1 MRIIAGKLK
10 GATLHLPK
18 NKITRPLK
26 DRARESI
33 FNLLTH
39 SNKISFQFEKSNILD
54 LYAGTGSF
62 GLECL
67 SREAESICFVEKAK
81 DAIKILEKNIEKLK
95 VKKNVDIFFDD
106 VFNLIEKRNI
116 FKSKFDLIFCDP
128 PFKDLNI
135 EKLIQLISNNNV
147 LRKEDILVLHRNKST
162 KEKLPNYFKI
172 IDERIY
178 GISKVTFGKFLS

>member
-10 GATLHLPK
+10 GATLHFSQ
-18 NKITRPLK
+18 NKTTRPLK

-39 SNKISFQFEKSNILD
+39 SNKMSFQFEKSNILD

-67 SREAESICFVEKAK
+67 SRQAGRVCFVEKAN
-81 DAIKILEKNIEKLK
+81 DVRKILEKNIEKLK
-95 VKKNVDIFFDD
+95 LTKNVEIFFDD
-106 VFNLIEKRNI
+106 IFDLMKKRNI

-135 EKLIQLISNNNV
+135 EKLIQLICNNNV
-147 LRKEDILVLHRNKST
+147 LRKDGIFVLHRNKNT
-162 KEKLPNYFKI
+162 KEKFPGYFKI

-178 GISKVTFGKFLS
+178 GKSKVTFGKLLS

>member
-1 MRIIAGKLK
+1 MRIIAGKFK
-10 GATLHLPK
+10 GATLHLPY
-18 NKITRPLK
+18 NKSTRPLK

-39 SNKISFQFEKSNILD
+39 SNKISLQLKQSNVLD

-67 SREAESICFVEKAK
+67 SRQARSVCFVEKAK
-81 DAIKILEKNIEKLK
+81 DAGKILEKNIEKLK

-106 VFNLIEKRNI
+106 VFDLTKRQNI

-135 EKLIQLISNNNV
+135 EKLIQLIYNNNI
-147 LRKEDILVLHRNKST
+147 LRKDGIFVLHRHKNT

-172 IDERIY
+172 IDEKIY
-178 GISKVTFGKFLS
+178 GISKIMFGKFLS

>member
-10 GATLHLPK
+10 GSILHLPQ

-39 SNKISFQFEKSNILD
+39 SNKMSFQFEKSNILD

-67 SREAESICFVEKAK
+67 SRQARSVCFIEKAK
-81 DAIKILEKNIEKLK
+81 DARKILEKNIEKLK

-106 VFNLIEKRNI
+106 VFDLIKKQNI

-135 EKLIQLISNNNV
+135 EKLIQLICNNNV
-147 LRKEDILVLHRNKST
+147 LRKDGIFILHRNKNT

-178 GISKVTFGKFLS
+178 GISKVTFGKFLP